1 MQRSVI
7 MLTNSRGGSSTSYS
21 DPVFQMLNNGS
32 AFLRICYPACGVRTI
47 MTLSIATFAIRIGKT
62 IRYIEIYFQRQFF
75 VPSCSLPE
83 SRKKLT
89 LQKPTIETNIP
100 SIHPL
105 FYKFV
110 LLETQTK
117 QILTPDFLF
126 RFPIIK

>member
-32 AFLRICYPACGVRTI
+32 AFLRFCYPTCGVRTI

-83 SRKKLT
+83 SRK
-89 LQKPTIETNIP
+89 NIDTSKTSDRNKHP
-100 SIHPL
+100 SIHTL

-110 LLETQTK
+110 FLENSNQANTYS
-117 QILTPDFLF
+117 
-126 RFPIIK
+126 RFSL